1 MDELSDLSDIAAGAG
16 ADGSA
21 VVSTLIERADSL
33 TAQMQTEQRAAQ
45 NKASD
50 KMSSPSVAMV
60 WVIAIWIGYP
70 MISLLVQ

>member
-1 MDELSDLSDIAAGAG
+1 MPPRFGG
-16 ADGSA
+16 RFK
-21 VVSTLIERADSL
+21 RAS
-33 TAQMQTEQRAAQ
+33 Q

-60 WVIAIWIGYP
+60 WVIALWIGYP

>member
-1 MDELSDLSDIAAGAG
+1 M
-16 ADGSA
+16 
-21 VVSTLIERADSL
+21 VSTLIERADSL
-33 TAQMQTEQRAAQ
+33 TAQMQTKQRTAQ